1 MTSAQCAKTALR
13 LAWSKKWPKTR
24 PAAFSFPISRKK
36 DVSSKARLDSSL
48 DLQGCALSMSNS
60 IQSLETRKV
69 TNVLSLSLCQ
79 MAFYNPSKL
88 WGNEV
93 VCLWSSL
100 LQLTVEHVSYLNFW
114 KNTGVLSWENSL
126 FLFKKVLADK
136 SCHFEWKDW
145 VKSRDSIVNWSRPD
159 QIQTN

>member
-1 MTSAQCAKTALR
+1 MQKQPYALKNDQKR
-13 LAWSKKWPKTR
+13 DRRHLVSQ
-24 PAAFSFPISRKK
+24 SLVKK

-60 IQSLETRKV
+60 IQSSETRKV

-88 WGNEV
+88 GGTEL

-100 LQLTVEHVSYLNFW
+100 LPMTVENVSYLNF
-114 KNTGVLSWENSL
+114 
-126 FLFKKVLADK
+126 
-136 SCHFEWKDW
+136 
-145 VKSRDSIVNWSRPD
+145 
-159 QIQTN
+159 